1 MGRDRVFI
9 EENLLCLQL
18 PQRGQSS
25 PMNPRHAPPAPP
37 RLTALAHLRPTEP
50 SEKFQRLQQDMDG
63 RILTKTMSKSTY
75 KQLMLL

>member
-25 PMNPRHAPPAPP
+25 PMKPSPRPSSP
-37 RLTALAHLRPTEP
+37 ALAHLRPTEP